1 MTGERPRA
9 IVSRP
14 ADYLVEEMPWGR
26 LIWRVSAERG
36 NSQTMTVGEC
46 IIAPGQGNGRH
57 VHPNCDEVLYVASG
71 RIVHSADAERTEMQA
86 GDIISIPSGVVHNA
100 RNVGDEDAHLYIS
113 FSSAY
118 RQSEGAE

>member
-1 MTGERPRA
+1 MTEQLTA

-14 ADYLVEEMPWGR
+14 ADNLVEQMPWGR

-36 NSQTMTVGEC
+36 NSTTMTVGEC
-46 IIAPGQGNGRH
+46 IIAPGEQNGRH
-57 VHPNCDEVLYVASG
+57 RHPNCDEVLYVASG
-71 RIVHSADAERTEMQA
+71 RIVHSAGDVLTEMSE

-100 RNVGDEDAHLYIS
+100 RNIGETEAHLFIS

-118 RQSEGAE
+118 RESEGAE

>member
-1 MTGERPRA
+1 MTGERPSA

-14 ADYLVEEMPWGR
+14 DDYLVEEMPWGR

-36 NSQTMTVGEC
+36 NSTSMTVGEC
-46 IIAPGQGNGRH
+46 IIFPGQQNGRH

-71 RIVHSADAERTEMQA
+71 HIVHSADQERTEMTA

-100 RNVGDEDAHLYIS
+100 RNIGDQDAHLYIA

>member
-1 MTGERPRA
+1 MTGVQPSA

-14 ADYLVEEMPWGR
+14 TDNLVEDMPWGR

-46 IIAPGQGNGRH
+46 IIFPGEQNGRH

-71 RIVHSADAERTEMQA
+71 RIVHSADDDLTDMQT

-100 RNVGDEDAHLYIS
+100 RNVGDEDAHLLIS

-118 RQSEGAE
+118 RESEGAE